1 MSRFPPQT
9 TSTSVTTFSNTT
21 NYAIGDQQPTTV
33 NDDAGKTFTE
43 HDLKRM
49 REFGQL
55 FNRDSS
61 INRALLEE
69 LFRKEPSEYTQ
80 TIYRYASR
88 IFHCLKADL
97 TDNPILNVL
106 ANENKEQQPKKKI
119 LDVPKIDYAN
129 EKEKRR
135 TLKLAFSVLRYQKVV
150 EDLLDE
156 TQFFATFP
164 DLRDEYSLVCTVLYD
179 YLSRKFQVRDNPP
192 DVNEPNNDVLITQT
206 ENSILQLKT
215 HLAAALARNRIKAQA
230 LSIEEL
236 LPESLREVQQHGAEL
251 PVYSWVNLLKTDI
264 KTILQIFE
272 NEEQMTRVYSIN
284 DVQRKTFMVD
294 FHCPNLLIF
303 HYSQKQRISNHR
315 LVKNG
320 LLYLQDK
327 SSCIAATTV
336 AKLLTKKDNILVAY
350 VSGGLL
356 IQLLI
361 SLTNELESKIYAF
374 GARTDENMR
383 DLQDKMKQ
391 FGVEKRMDILECV
404 KIFKERF
411 IDVNLDEV
419 NLENIKVILCNPPCS
434 RSALIQPLDFLYN
447 EGEDVSLL
455 KNFSQPVED
464 KAYIKEC
471 MQRETA
477 YMRQAV
483 KYSSAKAVVYVT
495 YSKYV
500 KENDD
505 VVNVTISE
513 QADIRQQ
520 KKDGNNYKIAL
531 PLIPI
536 QISMGE
542 HTKIIRHE
550 KFLQFEASQKM
561 NGIFVAVLVRDYE
574 KRRIKKKQVH
584 GSDSE
589 NNDEKEKRG
598 TKHHGFQLETE
609 ARAKLRKATASQK
622 SAQAAAMATTTT
634 RTPSNR
640 RAKSNVT
647 ATRDQIQTTST
658 PLEKPQPPPPPQQP
672 KIPTLSEQLA
682 SIGKITS
689 IETMNETKEQQQ
701 TKDATAKDSKL

>member
-1 MSRFPPQT
+1 MSRIPPQT
-9 TSTSVTTFSNTT
+9 TSTSITTFSNNTPLSVLTTQQQPNNT
-21 NYAIGDQQPTTV
+21 NYTVGGQQSAAETV
-33 NDDAGKTFTE
+33 NTSADKTLTE

-49 REFGQL
+49 REFGKL
-55 FNRDSS
+55 FNRHSS

-80 TIYRYASR
+80 TVYQYASR

-97 TDNPILNVL
+97 TDNPVL
-106 ANENKEQQPKKKI
+106 KALTNEKEQQQKKNMI

-156 TQFFATFP
+156 TQFFSLFP
-164 DLRDEYSLVCTVLYD
+164 DLKDEYSLVCTILYD
-179 YLSRKFQVRDNPP
+179 YLSRKFQIRDDPA
-192 DVNEPNNDVLITQT
+192 DENEPNNNALITQI
-206 ENSILQLKT
+206 ENSILQEKT
-215 HLAAALARNRIKAQA
+215 RLAAALARNRIKAQA

-251 PVYSWVNLLKTDI
+251 PVYCWVNLIKTDMN
-264 KTILQIFE
+264 TVLQVFE
-272 NEEQMTRVYSIN
+272 NDEQMTRVYNIN

-303 HYSQKQRISNHR
+303 HYSQKHRISNHR
-315 LVKNG
+315 LVKEG

-336 AKLLTKKDNILVAY
+336 TKLLTKKDNILVAY

-356 IQLLI
+356 VQLLL

-374 GARTDENMR
+374 GARTDENLR
-383 DLQDKMKQ
+383 DLQGKMKQ
-391 FGVEKRMDILECV
+391 FGVEKRV

-411 IDVNLDEV
+411 IDANLDEM
-419 NLENIKVILCNPPCS
+419 NMENIKVILCNPPCS
-434 RSALIQPLDFLYN
+434 RSALIQPLEFLYN

-455 KNFSQPVED
+455 KNFSQPSEN

-471 MQRETA
+471 VQREMA

-483 KYSSAKAVVYVT
+483 KCKYSSAKAIAYVT
-495 YSKYV
+495 YSKSS

-505 VVNVTISE
+505 VVNVTINE
-513 QADIRQQ
+513 QADFRQQ
-520 KKDGNNYKIAL
+520 KKDTTNYKIV
-531 PLIPI
+531 PPIVPI
-536 QISMGE
+536 QIGINE
-542 HTKIIRHE
+542 QTTVLRHG

-561 NGIFVAVLVRDYE
+561 NGVFVALLIREHE
-574 KRRIKKKQVH
+574 KRRIKKKQDIH
-584 GSDSE
+584 SSDSE
-589 NNDEKEKRG
+589 VNDEKQKRG

-609 ARAKLRKATASQK
+609 ARAKLRKSSVVQK
-622 SAQAAAMATTTT
+622 SAQTAAVTTT
-634 RTPSNR
+634 RTSTSK
-640 RAKSNVT
+640 RAKSGI
-647 ATRDQIQTTST
+647 AAKRDQIQTAST
-658 PLEKPQPPPPPQQP
+658 PLEKSQLTSQQS

-682 SIGKITS
+682 SIGKIKGLDTPAP
-689 IETMNETKEQQQ
+689 T
-701 TKDATAKDSKL
+701 D